1 MSKNLLTL
9 LGLSITLACSAG
21 VSANEFSSRT
31 SSTADLQRFT
41 RAPAQ
46 YRAVSLNFKAME
58 SDLARATEVNPARIS
73 LPFPDGSNREFEV
86 VPVEIMAP
94 ELAAKFPRARSYR
107 GVLVAPKNADERVMA
122 ARINTGSGGFSAMI
136 FGLGGVYMVEPTQ
149 LGEASEYISFNRAS
163 VGQGG
168 AAFSCGVNSH
178 AQKEVITASARES
191 GSGVRTTT
199 GGTLRTYRLALAAT
213 GEYSAFFGGTVAGT
227 VENGLVPAMNRV
239 NEVYQREFAL
249 RMVLVANN
257 DSVVYTNA
265 ASDPYTNNDGVTM
278 LSQNQNNLDTVIG
291 NANYDIGHVFSTGGG
306 GVASL
311 RSPCATGT
319 KARGVTGQSS
329 PTGDPFWIDYVA
341 HEMGHQWGGNHTF
354 NGTTSACGGGNRSAG
369 AAYEPGSGST
379 IQAYAGICGGENL
392 QPNSDPWFHAKSL
405 DEMQAF
411 ISGTG
416 NNCAATQASNNQPP
430 TADAGPAYTIPS
442 RTPFIVTGSGS
453 DPEGRPLTYL
463 FEQYNLGS
471 ASTAATI
478 SVDDGTRPLFR
489 SFNPSTQN
497 FRIFPRLS
505 TILGTAPAA
514 LGETLPTTSRTLT
527 FRLTVRDQATNGALA
542 IGAAQTADVNITTV
556 DSGTGFALTSQNSAV
571 TWPALSTQT
580 ITWNVA
586 NTTAAPISCANVQI
600 ALSLDQGQSFDRI
613 LLASTENDGT
623 ADIVAPSKASTRG
636 RVRVQCVGNIFFDI
650 NNANITTQ
658 SELFEDGFENR

>member
-1 MSKNLLTL
+1 MSKNLLRF
-9 LGLSITLACSAG
+9 LGLSITLACSSTLCA
-21 VSANEFSSRT
+21 SEFSSRNAGA
-31 SSTADLQRFT
+31 ADLQRFT

-46 YRAVSLNFKAME
+46 YRAISLNFKAME
-58 SDLARATEVNPARIS
+58 SDLARATEVNPARIT
-73 LPFPDGSNREFEV
+73 LPFPDGTNREFDV
-86 VPVEIMAP
+86 VPVEVMEPA
-94 ELAAKFPRARSYR
+94 LAAKFPRARSYR
-107 GVLVAPKNADERVMA
+107 GVLTAPKTAAERVMA
-122 ARINTGSGGFSAMI
+122 ARLNTGSGGFSAMI
-136 FGLGGVYMVEPTQ
+136 FGLDSVYMVEPTQ
-149 LGEASEYISFNRAS
+149 LGEAAEYISFDRAS

-168 AAFSCGVNSH
+168 STFSCGVNAQ
-178 AQKEVITASARES
+178 AQKESIAPSASS
-191 GSGVRTTT
+191 GASGVRTTT

-213 GEYSAFFGGTVAGT
+213 GEYSAFFGGTVSGT

-257 DSVVYTNA
+257 NLLVYLNGAT
-265 ASDPYTNNDGVTM
+265 DPYSNDDGVSM
-278 LSQNQNNLDTVIG
+278 LGQNQSNIDTVIG
-291 NANYDIGHVFSTGGG
+291 SANYDIGHVFSTGGG

-311 RSPCATGT
+311 RSPCAAGS
-319 KARGVTGQSS
+319 KARGVTGQSA

-354 NGTTSACGGGNRSAG
+354 NGTTGACGGGNRSAG
-369 AAYEPGSGST
+369 AAYEPGSGTT

-392 QPNSDPWFHAKSL
+392 QSNSDPWFHAKSL

-411 ISGTG
+411 ISGNG
-416 NNCAATQASNNQPP
+416 NACAVTQASNNLPP
-430 TADAGPAYTIPS
+430 TADAGPAYTIPA
-442 RTPFIVTGSGS
+442 RTPFILTGSGS
-453 DPEGRPLTYL
+453 DPEGRPLIYL
-463 FEQYNLGS
+463 FEQYNLGAS
-471 ASTAATI
+471 STAATI

-556 DSGTGFALTSQNSAV
+556 DSGAGFAITSQNSSV

-600 ALSLDQGQSFDRI
+600 ALSLDQGQSFDRV

-623 ADIVAPSKASTRG
+623 ADIIVPSKDAPRA

-650 NNANITTQ
+650 NNTNITTQ
-658 SELFEDGFENR
+658 SELFENDFENR